1 MKQYVIDPTRP
12 FPKRWKDSIGPLRVM
27 SEPIEGYLMCRRP
40 GGAPFIL
47 SVRQILNADQRTPH
61 GPFEIA
67 EKPTR
72 RSAH

>member
-12 FPKRWKDSIGPLRVM
+12 FPKRWKDPIGPIRVM

-40 GGAPFIL
+40 GCTPFIL
-47 SVRQILNADQRTPH
+47 SVSQILNAAPCAAL

-67 EKPTR
+67 GKPAR
-72 RSAH
+72 RSDH